1 MDSLFFEKIGMN
13 KELYEKVITA
23 IRMYEIHKNI
33 EALEAN
39 LNSFNM
45 DTNIK
50 DNIIKSVLNTISS

>member
-1 MDSLFFEKIGMN
+1 MDSSFFEKIGMN

-23 IRMYEIHKNI
+23 IRLYEIHKNI
-33 EALEAN
+33 EVLDAM

-50 DNIIKSVLNTISS
+50 NNIIKSVLNTISV

>member
-1 MDSLFFEKIGMN
+1 MDSSFFEKNVMN
-13 KELYEKVITA
+13 KGLYEKVITA

-33 EALEAN
+33 EALEAM